1 MRKFVNL
8 IAIFVV
14 STFLCAC
21 GMLSG
26 LGSVPQDVKTSTE
39 DVGNGAKTT
48 ISSFLGAQAVLLEA
62 FDFKD
67 LAQAALADKKT
78 IESGELDDASD
89 ILEKSMNA
97 DKLIAENVNKVK
109 SFSSAQKDAFT
120 KGLVEYVNSSIELV
134 KFGKSSSD
142 YVSTVKS
149 AIDSASATDKAAIA
163 SYTQNVLGVVQ
174 KMPELTNLVTD
185 DTKLLIDTA
194 QEAKLD
200 VSKAKKAASDA
211 FGF

>member
-1 MRKFVNL
+1 MRKIVNL
-8 IAIFVV
+8 IAIFAV

-67 LAQAALADKKT
+67 LAQAALADKKA

-109 SFSSAQKDAFT
+109 SFSSAQKNAFT

-149 AIDSASATDKAAIA
+149 AIDSASATDKAAIT

>member
-8 IAIFVV
+8 IAIFAI
-14 STFLCAC
+14 STFVCAC

-67 LAQAALADKKT
+67 LAQAALADKKA

-120 KGLVEYVNSSIELV
+120 KGLVEYVV

>member
-1 MRKFVNL
+1 M
-8 IAIFVV
+8 
-14 STFLCAC
+14 
-21 GMLSG
+21 
-26 LGSVPQDVKTSTE
+26 
-39 DVGNGAKTT
+39 
-48 ISSFLGAQAVLLEA
+48 
-62 FDFKD
+62 
-67 LAQAALADKKT
+67 
-78 IESGELDDASD
+78 
-89 ILEKSMNA
+89 
-97 DKLIAENVNKVK
+97 DKLA
-109 SFSSAQKDAFT
+109 SLWQFT

-185 DTKLLIDTA
+185 DTKLLINTA

-200 VSKAKKAASDA
+200 VSKPKKAFSDA
-211 FGF
+211 IGF